1 MPILSSRV
9 NTLQESPIRKLVNT
23 ALAQKGVD
31 FHYLNIGQPDVR
43 TPAPLLDAVANFQPE
58 VVGYGHAMGEW
69 SCREAAAAYHSR
81 WGPGLT
87 GRDVA
92 VTVGGSEAL
101 LFAFTAV
108 ADRGGEILVPEPFY
122 ANYNGFALMAG
133 AKIVP
138 MRTTIDDGF
147 SLPPD
152 AVLDAAI
159 TPNTRAILFSN
170 PCNPT
175 GAVYSKSE
183 IGRLLAWAARRKLW
197 VISDEVY
204 RRIWF
209 ENPAPSALEFPEAA
223 DRVIVVDS
231 LSKTYSACGAR
242 VGFLISRNQELMV
255 RVERLGQARLGPQP
269 LGQKMAEAALA
280 LPDSY
285 YSELR
290 RTYKARVDVLF
301 DALKAYPEINAPKPT
316 GAFYTMLKL
325 PVPDADRFARFLV
338 EDFRVENRSVVLA
351 PGSGFYASPASGR
364 DEVRLAAVITQP
376 KLRDAVEIIGEG
388 LRAFLQNS

>member
-1 MPILSSRV
+1 MPILSNRV

-43 TPAPLLDAVANFQPE
+43 TPAPLLEAVAKFQPD

-69 SCREAAAAYHSR
+69 SCREAAAAYHSK
-81 WGPGLT
+81 WGPELT

-133 AKIVP
+133 AKIMP
-138 MRTTIDDGF
+138 LRTTIEDGF
-147 SLPPD
+147 ALPSD
-152 AVLDAAI
+152 AALDAAV

-183 IGRLLAWAARRKLW
+183 IGRLLAWAIRHKIW

-223 DRVIVVDS
+223 DRVIVIDS

-242 VGFLISRNQELMV
+242 VGFLISRNQDLMV

-285 YSELR
+285 YSDLR
-290 RTYKARVDVLF
+290 NIYRSRVDVLF
-301 DALKAYPEINAPKPT
+301 NALKEYPEIHAPKPL

-325 PVPDADRFARFLV
+325 PVANADHFARFLV
-338 EDFRVENRSVVLA
+338 EEFRLENRSVVLA
-351 PGSGFYASPASGR
+351 PGSGFYADPSSGQ
-364 DEVRLAAVITQP
+364 DEVRLAAVISQP
-376 KLRDAVEIIGEG
+376 KLVDAVKIIGEG
-388 LRAFLQNS
+388 LRAFLQKS